1 MIDLPSEDVA
11 SALHRFGLERDRLR
25 TAQARRLGIAVADLD
40 ALEHLE
46 LAGPLTQRDLAM
58 RLLLSSGAVTFLVDR
73 LEQAGLVRRQPH
85 PTDRR
90 TTLVSL
96 APGAQLP
103 EIPEL
108 DQYHR
113 SMRREA
119 DQLPET
125 ARSVV
130 AGFLSAV
137 TAHAADA
144 TAELQ
149 RRKARQAK

>member
-1 MIDLPSEDVA
+1 M
-11 SALHRFGLERDRLR
+11 
-25 TAQARRLGIAVADLD
+25 T
-40 ALEHLE
+40 
-46 LAGPLTQRDLAM
+46 
-58 RLLLSSGAVTFLVDR
+58 RLLLSSGAATFLVDR
-73 LEQAGLVRRQPH
+73 LEEAGLVSRQPN

-119 DQLPET
+119 DQLPAT